1 MKVWIA
7 FLVAMFLLGG
17 WEFRRGRP
25 VKTIVVLGVCTAVA
39 LALQSYGYV

>member
-1 MKVWIA
+1 MG

-25 VKTIVVLGVCTAVA
+25 VKVAVVLGICTLVA
-39 LALQSYGYV
+39 LAFQSYGYV